1 MGLKPNAKAQV
12 FAPLQ
17 YDIIEEISIDFLG
30 GARGVE
36 GADDHSTSISACG
49 IWGMGVRVGVQVFR
63 RKFYTHIHLDYTTRV
78 KFLSCINQKKKKK
91 KIPTSTTILYGNRA
105 RPFSN
110 SPKVANSLTRL
121 LSTSFYSCKAFLSII
136 FQSTVFLSYGGR
148 CQHLQT
154 NICCWLLLLLA
165 YIMVLQYYR
174 VGNIRRCLGYK
185 TLNLVYPLSKYTYM
199 QLLYKDFLL

>member
-1 MGLKPNAKAQV
+1 MGCEV
-12 FAPLQ
+12 W
-17 YDIIEEISIDFLG
+17 
-30 GARGVE
+30 R
-36 GADDHSTSISACG
+36 
-49 IWGMGVRVGVQVFR
+49 VRVEVQVFKR
-63 RKFYTHIHLDYTTRV
+63 EFYTHIHLDYARV
-78 KFLSCINQKKKKK
+78 KILSWINQKRKK